1 MPVSRYRYRI
11 AAALAATALAVV
23 AACHTDTTAPTPQN
37 PALTAAQAQA
47 LGEAMTADAQSELEG
62 LTLSGGGSGL
72 PGMAT
77 AAAGAFGA
85 DPATCSPTIS
95 PQPVANS
102 DGDRVPDSVQI
113 SFPGC
118 AFAEGDEA
126 DTIRGMIDVV
136 DPTPTVTD
144 RDLRTR
150 FTDFTRIEVEN
161 GRKRS
166 IVLNGTREALR
177 DATVISQSE
186 THFQTLYTFPDGHT
200 ASSDRNWNVTFT
212 ADVPGSIQDDQ
223 PLPSG
228 TLSIAGTATWTRDAN
243 TFSVTASTD
252 PVLHYNASCA
262 VRPKFDSG
270 TLHLTVTRNGATST
284 VTIQFTACGQYTV
297 TRTP

>member
-1 MPVSRYRYRI
+1 MPVCRYRYRI
-11 AAALAATALAVV
+11 VAGLATAALAVV
-23 AACHTDTTAPTPQN
+23 AACHTDTGTAPQN
-37 PALTAAQAQA
+37 PALTAAQAQS
-47 LGEAMTADAQSELEG
+47 LGEAMTADAQSELEAI
-62 LTLSGGGSGL
+62 TLSGGGSFA
-72 PGMAT
+72 PGMA
-77 AAAGAFGA
+77 AAALGA
-85 DPATCSPTIS
+85 DPASCSPTIS
-95 PQPVANS
+95 PLPVTNA
-102 DGDRVPDSVQI
+102 DGDRVPDSIRV

-118 AFAEGDEA
+118 AFVEGDEA
-126 DTIRGMIDVV
+126 DTIRGTIDVV

-144 RDLRTR
+144 HDLRIR

-161 GRKRS
+161 GRERS

-186 THFQTLYTFPDGHT
+186 INFQTVYTFGDGHT
-200 ASSDRNWNVTFT
+200 ASSDRNWNATFT
-212 ADVPGSIQDDQ
+212 ADVPGSIQPDQ

-252 PVLHYNASCA
+252 PVLHYNASCT

-297 TRTP
+297 TRS